1 MTLNMLII
9 NDLQQITSQPA
20 WIGKFLQQHMKK
32 YTTYQFSGIN
42 VKKTI
47 ADRFRRFAK
56 QISSTNSE
64 ALEAMLNFFEWNEIS
79 PNDNL
84 DTRNTE
90 LKKRINAMIAI
101 LKDIEKTQTKP
112 TTAMLQALFQEVET
126 PKKNLVLEKK
136 YFNNDGTAHL
146 NKK

>member
-1 MTLNMLII
+1 
-9 NDLQQITSQPA
+9 
-20 WIGKFLQQHMKK
+20 MKK
-32 YTTYQFSGIN
+32 YTAYQFSGIN

-64 ALEAMLNFFEWNEIS
+64 ALEVMLNFFEWNEIS

-101 LKDIEKTQTKP
+101 MKDIEKTQTKP
-112 TTAMLQALFQEVET
+112 TTAMLQALFQEVVT
-126 PKKNLVLEKK
+126 PKKTLVLEKK
-136 YFNNDGTAHL
+136 YFNTAGESHL
-146 NKK
+146 DKKE

>member
-1 MTLNMLII
+1 MVN
-9 NDLQQITSQPA
+9 SY
-20 WIGKFLQQHMKK
+20 KK
-32 YTTYQFSGIN
+32 YGFTNITI
-42 VKKTI
+42 KKDI

-56 QISSTNSE
+56 EISSTNSE

-84 DTRNTE
+84 DTRTTE

-112 TTAMLQALFQEVET
+112 TTAMLQALFQETET
-126 PKKNLVLEKK
+126 PKKTLVLEKK
-136 YFNNDGTAHL
+136 YFNTAGASHID
-146 NKK
+146 KKE